1 MFEVPRAHGRGS
13 TAGAGGRAS
22 APRPAPRRLFGDAS
36 PRLWAR
42 PAVTVEG
49 RASRAARALP
59 AATRAAGRA
68 IAALVLALLATAAPL
83 ASPAS
88 AHNVLIGSD
97 PQQGARLAALPNV
110 VTLTFDQAV
119 RRDFA
124 RIAVTGP
131 GGAHYEQGEVGTSGA
146 GVFISVRP
154 AGPAGD
160 YSIGYRIVSNDGHPV
175 TGTITFTVTGGTGG
189 AAPPSGSESGGT
201 PATGAGRSLEV
212 PGSSGGWVW
221 GLLVATAALLALAI
235 RVLVRHDRRLALA
248 AGGAPAGGPSGPVPG
263 ITGSGGDDAAAPT
276 TSAGAADRTAGS
288 GAGAAEG
295 TTPAIAG
302 NGGTRPAADSADTGA
317 PAGGGDVPSAAG
329 ENMTGGDTTR
339 GSGGEA

>member
-1 MFEVPRAHGRGS
+1 M
-13 TAGAGGRAS
+13 
-22 APRPAPRRLFGDAS
+22 
-36 PRLWAR
+36 
-42 PAVTVEG
+42 
-49 RASRAARALP
+49 
-59 AATRAAGRA
+59 AGRA

-189 AAPPSGSESGGT
+189 TGGVAGPASGSKPGGT
-201 PATGAGRSLEV
+201 AATGAGRSLEV

-248 AGGAPAGGPSGPVPG
+248 TGGPPGGGPSGPVPD
-263 ITGSGGDDAAAPT
+263 ITGSGGDDAAAPAAT
-276 TSAGAADRTAGS
+276 ATPADRTAGS
-288 GAGAAEG
+288 EAGATNG
-295 TTPAIAG
+295 TAPASAG
-302 NGGTRPAADSADTGA
+302 NGGTRPASDSADTGA

-329 ENMTGGDTTR
+329 GNKTGGDTAR